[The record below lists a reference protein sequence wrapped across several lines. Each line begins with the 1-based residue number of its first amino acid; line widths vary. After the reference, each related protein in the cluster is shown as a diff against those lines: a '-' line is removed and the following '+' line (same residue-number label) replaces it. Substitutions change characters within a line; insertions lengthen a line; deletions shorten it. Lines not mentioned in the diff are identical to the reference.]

1 MNKYIIAGLYAI
13 GGIGAFSA
21 GVCAD
26 RLYRDWQERK
36 RIREATKKAQEILE
50 RIYLNA
56 QEQTSEQ

>member
-1 MNKYIIAGLYAI
+1 MNKYMIAGLYAI
-13 GGIGAFSA
+13 GSIGTFCA

-26 RLYRDWQERK
+26 RLYRDWKERK